1 MGPTQQVDEFN
12 RIIDAKVKAIFPE
25 KKVKMRQGKD
35 KEFIT
40 AELKKL
46 DRKKKKEWRKNGKS
60 EKYMRLKKEFEVKF
74 KKAAAEFLRK
84 CVDEMKTEN
93 PGKAAATLK

>member
-1 MGPTQQVDEFN
+1 MTPTQQVDEFN

-46 DRKKKKEWRKNGKS
+46 DRKKKKEW
-60 EKYMRLKKEFEVKF
+60 KE
-74 KKAAAEFLRK
+74 
-84 CVDEMKTEN
+84 
-93 PGKAAATLK
+93 